1 MTASAPRL
9 PASFYPDPSHTA
21 DVVLPFTPGERR
33 FGSSP
38 VVVIGASTGGTE
50 ALKTVLCQLP
60 DNMPPIVVVQ
70 HMPEMFTVHL
80 PTGSTAWPA
89 CTSRK
94 PSRAMYSSPA
104 VPILPLGTLM
114 CCCPHPAIR

>member
-9 PASFYPDPSHTA
+9 PASFTLTPSHTA

-60 DNMPPIVVVQ
+60 DNMPPIV
-70 HMPEMFTVHL
+70 EI
-80 PTGSTAWPA
+80 G
-89 CTSRK
+89 
-94 PSRAMYSSPA
+94 RAH
-104 VPILPLGTLM
+104 V
-114 CCCPHPAIR
+114 